1 MPLDP
6 RIAGTKAVDSSDPSL
21 IGQELVI
28 VDPVRIAGELVHVPR
43 PLAGVPEYVAAA
55 EAEMRA
61 DDLLEQL
68 KRALTD
74 RGGGPRWVPD
84 TTLVVEMRAA
94 AEAVVISAAVGL
106 EAFAADQVLRVADP
120 STGAITYENEK
131 LTARD
136 IRERWSLDQRYR
148 TVLPV
153 LLSLKNPAAKPWWS
167 TFRRIQGLAAL
178 TRHAITEPVK
188 RSGLQDERPLAERF
202 YNGEYRGASAMM
214 RMAFEHFA
222 PSWISDERL
231 IALSGDRAPG
241 TTGQ

>member
-21 IGQELVI
+21 IGHELVI

-55 EAEMRA
+55 EAEKRA

-68 KRALTD
+68 RQALTD

-106 EAFAADQVLRVADP
+106 EAFAADQVLRVA
-120 STGAITYENEK
+120 
-131 LTARD
+131 
-136 IRERWSLDQRYR
+136 
-148 TVLPV
+148 
-153 LLSLKNPAAKPWWS
+153 
-167 TFRRIQGLAAL
+167 
-178 TRHAITEPVK
+178 
-188 RSGLQDERPLAERF
+188 
-202 YNGEYRGASAMM
+202 
-214 RMAFEHFA
+214 
-222 PSWISDERL
+222 
-231 IALSGDRAPG
+231 
-241 TTGQ
+241 